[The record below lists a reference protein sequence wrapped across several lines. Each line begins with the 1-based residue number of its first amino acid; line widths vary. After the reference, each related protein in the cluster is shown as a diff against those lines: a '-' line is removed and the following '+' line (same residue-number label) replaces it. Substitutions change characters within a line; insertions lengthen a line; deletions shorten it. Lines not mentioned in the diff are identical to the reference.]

1 MLGSLGG
8 GLQQLQRQVDEERL
22 HARAQERTLAEVA
35 TKVQVRIFQ
44 GFEGL
49 EGFEKARKKSQKILV
64 YTGAHLW
71 ALQTKGFLC

>member
-35 TKVQVRIFQ
+35 TKVQVCVRP
-44 GFEGL
+44 
-49 EGFEKARKKSQKILV
+49 
-64 YTGAHLW
+64 
-71 ALQTKGFLC
+71 